1 MSENECSA
9 KYAGGIFCLRNSRI
23 ERGWRVTPGSLEPLY
38 IRDLSSGTVWGDI
51 PTQDVAPGSFPAGAT
66 LREEAAEFIGGAI
79 PGRRFVLTLAEG
91 EEHEFHLMPG
101 VSALIQRHRPAR
113 TDDVRSADAMDVAAL
128 ADGVEV
134 EPGSVSRKVAAP
146 DADYADMVYP
156 CVNNLL
162 LRHYALCDQT
172 DINDNLCQCAEY
184 RLAHTGRLEFTGC
197 VLALENPLTEA
208 GLIFLKHAPLPHARP
223 LCDAAD
229 FVYENNRLRVLR
241 TAGGYPAAVIVYA
254 GGEGGMRAALQ
265 GYQRA
270 LRPYRPGRD
279 GVLISN
285 TWGDRSRDAALCTEF
300 LCAEIDA
307 AADLGVEVVQIDDGW
322 QKGTTSN
329 SVNAQAAGGVWEG
342 FYAKDPEFWRVN
354 PQRFAQGLDAVFAHA
369 RERGVGIGL
378 WFAPDSAQ
386 EFANWRRDVEAVCGF
401 YRDWGVRHVKIDGVK
416 AHSPAGERNLHAFFA
431 GVARETDNAVHFD
444 LDVTAE
450 IRPGYFGAPQS
461 GCIFVEN
468 RYTDWQNYWPH
479 ATFRNLWQL
488 AHLLPP
494 SLLRMEWL
502 NPLRNRENYAGD
514 PLAPA
519 ALDPAYVF
527 ASIML
532 SSPLFWCELSRL
544 EDSVNGRLKP
554 LLELWRKYRPEL
566 HGGVVHPVGQAPCGG
581 GWSGF
586 LVASQ
591 DGGARSAHLLLFREY
606 TDQAERYIELP
617 QSLVGYAGMERLAGQ
632 GEVALARERV
642 AVARLPERHSF
653 GWWRFS

>member
-1 MSENECSA
+1 MSQNEYSV
-9 KYAGGIFCLRNSRI
+9 KYAGGVLCLRNSRV
-23 ERGWRVTPGSLEPLY
+23 ERGWRVNPDSLAPLY
-38 IRDLSSGTVWGDI
+38 IRDLATSTVWGDYS
-51 PTQDVAPGSFPAGAT
+51 APITGCDPLPEGVT
-66 LREEAAEFIGGAI
+66 LSEEAAEFIGGALA
-79 PGRRFVLTLAEG
+79 GQRFVLRLARGVEY
-91 EEHEFHLMPG
+91 EFHLMPG
-101 VSALIQRHRPAR
+101 VPALIQRYRPAR
-113 TDDVRSADAMDVAAL
+113 PEGGQAESLPEAVNHAN
-128 ADGVEV
+128 GVEV
-134 EPGSVSRKVAAP
+134 DPKGSVAEE
-146 DADYADMVYP
+146 ADYADMVFP

-162 LRHYALCDQT
+162 LRHYTLRDQT
-172 DINDNLCQCAEY
+172 DINDNLCQCVEY
-184 RLAHTGRLEFTGC
+184 RLAHTGRLEFCGC
-197 VLALENPLTEA
+197 VLALENPLTGA

-223 LCDAAD
+223 LRDGAD
-229 FVYENNRLRVLR
+229 FIYERNRLRIMPD
-241 TAGGYPAAVIVYA
+241 AGVYPAAVIVYA
-254 GGEGGMRAALQ
+254 GGEGGGRAALQ

-300 LCAEIDA
+300 ICAEIDA

-354 PQRFAQGLDAVFAHA
+354 PQRFPQGLDAVFAHA
-369 RERGVGIGL
+369 RERGVGVGL

-386 EFANWRRDVEAVCGF
+386 EFANWRRDVETVCGF

-431 GVARETDNAVHFD
+431 GVAREADNAVHFD

-502 NPLRNRENYAGD
+502 NPLRNRDKYAND

-519 ALDPAYVF
+519 EIDPAYVF

-544 EDSVNGRLKP
+544 EKHVSDRLKP
-554 LLELWRKYRPEL
+554 MLLLWRKYRPEL
-566 HGGVVHPVGQAPCGG
+566 HGRVVHPVGQAPCGG

-586 LVASQ
+586 LVTGQ
-591 DGGARSAHLLLFREY
+591 DCGARIAHLVLFREY

-617 QSLVGYAGMERLAGQ
+617 HSLADFAGTELLAGQ
-632 GEVALARERV
+632 GEIAPAQERMV
-642 AVARLPERHSF
+642 LARLPERHGF
-653 GWWRFS
+653 GWWRFA